1 MNFEAWA
8 RERVGV
14 TVEDV
19 VAEYRKEGLLLSDEP
34 NEDNCWEIRD
44 RATWGGDE
52 PPLKPEVVARRARM
66 REEFLATWDGS
77 IGMVIYPDGREVRM
91 HGFEGDCSRVR
102 LMAEDL
108 RPGEPAVVDTDVLFS
123 AGCHFEMTLGFAL
136 KSCPT

>member
-1 MNFEAWA
+1 MNFEYWA

-19 VAEYRKEGLLLSDEP
+19 VAQYRKEGLLLSDKP

-52 PPLKPEVVARRARM
+52 PPLKPEVVASWARM
-66 REEFLATWDGS
+66 REKFLATWDGS
-77 IGMVIYPDGREVRM
+77 IGKAIYPDGREVRM
-91 HGFEGDCSRVR
+91 HSFEGDYSRVR

-108 RPGEPAVVDTDVLFS
+108 RPDEPAVVVTDELFS
-123 AGCHFEMTLGFAL
+123 AGCHFEMTPGFVL
-136 KSCPT
+136 KPPPA